1 MPESVKSGCAADDDT
16 FTMLAT
22 EGTPDE
28 SRETACNTREAQ
40 PRHPEDR

>member
-1 MPESVKSGCAADDDT
+1 LCGRDAESVSPAALADDDT

-28 SRETACNTREAQ
+28 FTRNSM
-40 PRHPEDR
+40 